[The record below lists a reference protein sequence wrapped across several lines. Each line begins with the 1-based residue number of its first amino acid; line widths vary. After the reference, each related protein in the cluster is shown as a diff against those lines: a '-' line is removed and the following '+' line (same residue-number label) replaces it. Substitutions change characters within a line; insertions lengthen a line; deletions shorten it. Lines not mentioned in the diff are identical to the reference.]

1 MKGHAA
7 ATEEQST
14 KGESS
19 SKDTW
24 KQRKSKLKFTY
35 KEQREFETIDDDIA
49 KLEEKLETLDAQIAA
64 NATNS
69 VKLRELMDKK
79 EEAGNELDE

>member
-1 MKGHAA
+1 MI
-7 ATEEQST
+7 
-14 KGESS
+14 
-19 SKDTW
+19 
-24 KQRKSKLKFTY
+24 F
-35 KEQREFETIDDDIA
+35 A

-79 EEAGNELDE
+79 EEAGNELDEKMERWVYLNDLNEKIQNADITKE